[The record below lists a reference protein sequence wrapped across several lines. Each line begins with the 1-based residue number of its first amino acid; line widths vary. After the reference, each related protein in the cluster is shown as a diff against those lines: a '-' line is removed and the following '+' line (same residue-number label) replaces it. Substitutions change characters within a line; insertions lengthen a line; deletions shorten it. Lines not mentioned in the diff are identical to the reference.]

1 MIYQSIYQ
9 YILYSTFL
17 HFFFYFF
24 CCFLLFLH
32 CNISL
37 CRSSRAENE
46 LYPMSTATR
55 NWKLKAWM
63 LKKKC
68 FKHFGQLEIDLE
80 IENGKLLN
88 WHMQFLL
95 FWEDISSDGSIK
107 NSLYHI
113 ESVLFLMQC
122 LIKLL
127 LTS

>member
-1 MIYQSIYQ
+1 
-9 YILYSTFL
+9 
-17 HFFFYFF
+17 
-24 CCFLLFLH
+24 
-32 CNISL
+32 
-37 CRSSRAENE
+37 
-46 LYPMSTATR
+46 MSVVEGR
-55 NWKLKAWM
+55 EWIVSNVHRDQKLKTKS
-63 LKKKC
+63 LDVEEKI

-127 LTS
+127 FTS